1 MSKRIVVIGGGITGL
16 AAANRVREIACEKHP
31 GLEVVLLE
39 ASERVGGPI
48 STIRRDGFLIEE
60 GPDAFITTKPWGLNL
75 CRRLGLDG
83 DLVETND
90 KKRKTY
96 ILRGNGLIEIPE
108 GFVMLAPSRLTPF
121 LTSPLFSW
129 HGKLRMLMDLVIPRK
144 RGGDESVAGF
154 VRRRLGKEALERVA
168 QPMIGGIYTGDA
180 ERLSLRAT
188 MPQYMELEEEHGSV
202 IAGMLRTYRQK
213 SQARKRDSGARYS
226 MFVSFRNGMSTLTDR
241 LVSVLGEG
249 TVRLGEKASG
259 ITKSGNGY
267 IVSTDRDPYD
277 ADGVVI
283 TTPAFAAARL
293 IEKTDPETA
302 ALLAGIEYASSVVA
316 ILAYKLS
323 DIKRPIDGFGFV
335 VPAIEKRTMIAC
347 SFSSEKFPGRAPE
360 GYTVLRAFAGGMLE
374 PEVLELS
381 DEAIT
386 ERIKSE
392 LGPVLG
398 ITGEPLFTFLKR
410 YPSSLPQYYVGHM
423 ELVRK
428 IASGIRKLKGLE
440 IAGSALGGVGIPD
453 CINAGERAAEKVVE
467 AVYGQMA

>member
-16 AAANRVREIACEKHP
+16 AAANRVREIAGEKHS
-31 GLEVVLLE
+31 GLEVLLIE
-39 ASERVGGPI
+39 ASERLGGPI

-75 CRRLGLDG
+75 CHRLGLDG
-83 DLVETND
+83 ELIETND

-96 ILRGNGLIEIPE
+96 ILRGNGLVEIPE

-129 HGKLRMLMDLVIPRK
+129 PGKLRMLMDLVIPRK

-180 ERLSLRAT
+180 EKLSLRAT
-188 MPQYMELEEEHGSV
+188 MPQYMELEEEHGSI

-226 MFVSFRNGMSTLTDR
+226 MFVSFGNGMSTLTDR
-241 LVSVLGEG
+241 LVSVLGER
-249 TVRLGEKASG
+249 TVRLGEKVNG
-259 ITKSGNGY
+259 ITRSGSGY
-267 IVSTDRDPYD
+267 AVSTGSGTFD

-283 TTPAFAAARL
+283 TTPAFVTGGL
-293 IEKTDPETA
+293 IENLDPETA
-302 ALLAGIEYASSVVA
+302 ALLASIEYASSVVA

-323 DIKRPIDGFGFV
+323 DIKHPIDGFGFV
-335 VPAIEKRTMIAC
+335 VPAIEKRTLIAC

-360 GYTVLRAFAGGMLE
+360 GYTVLRAFAGGMLD
-374 PEVLELS
+374 PNVLDLG
-381 DEAIT
+381 DEAVT

-398 ITGEPLFTFLKR
+398 ITGEPLFSFVKR
-410 YPSSLPQYYVGHM
+410 YPNALPQYYVGHLD
-423 ELVRK
+423 LVRK
-428 IASGIRKLKGLE
+428 IAAGIKRLKGLE

-453 CINAGERAAEKVVE
+453 CIDSGERAAEKAVE
-467 AVYGQMA
+467 AVYGQRA

>member
-16 AAANRVREIACEKHP
+16 AAASRIREIAGEKHP
-31 GLEVVLLE
+31 GLEVLLIE
-39 ASERVGGPI
+39 ASERLGGPI

-75 CRRLGLDG
+75 CHRLGLDG
-83 DLVETND
+83 ELIETSD

-96 ILRGNGLIEIPE
+96 ILRGNGLVEIPE

-129 HGKLRMLMDLVIPRK
+129 PGKLRMLLDLVIPRK

-180 ERLSLRAT
+180 EKLSLRAT
-188 MPQYMELEEEHGSV
+188 MPQYMELEEEHGSI

-241 LVSVLGEG
+241 LVSALGEE
-249 TVRLGEKASG
+249 TVRLGEKVNG
-259 ITKSGNGY
+259 ITRSGSGY
-267 IVSTDRDPYD
+267 IVSTDRDSYD

-283 TTPAFAAARL
+283 TTPAFVTGGL
-293 IEKTDPETA
+293 LEKLDPETA
-302 ALLAGIEYASSVVA
+302 ALLESIEYASSVVA

-335 VPAIEKRTMIAC
+335 VPAIEKRTLIAC
-347 SFSSEKFPGRAPE
+347 SFSSEKFPGRTPE
-360 GYTVLRAFAGGMLE
+360 GYTVLRAFAGGMLD
-374 PEVLELS
+374 PEVLDL
-381 DEAIT
+381 DDGTIT

-398 ITGEPLFTFLKR
+398 ITGEPLFSFVKR
-410 YPSSLPQYYVGHM
+410 YTNALPQYYVGHL

-428 IASGIRKLKGLE
+428 IASGIKKLKGLE

-453 CINAGERAAEKVVE
+453 CINSGERAAEKVIE
-467 AVYGQMA
+467 AVYGQRA

>member
-16 AAANRVREIACEKHP
+16 AAANRVREIAGEKHP
-31 GLEVVLLE
+31 GLEVLLIE

-83 DLVETND
+83 ELIETND
-90 KKRKTY
+90 TKRKTY
-96 ILRGNGLIEIPE
+96 ILRGSGLVEIPE

-129 HGKLRMLMDLVIPRK
+129 PGKLRMLMDLVIPRK

-249 TVRLGEKASG
+249 TVRLGEKARD

-267 IVSTDRDPYD
+267 IISTDRDSYD

-293 IEKTDPETA
+293 VEKTDPETA

-347 SFSSEKFPGRAPE
+347 SFSSEKFQGRAPE
-360 GYTVLRAFAGGMLE
+360 GYTVLRAFAGGMLG
-374 PEVLELS
+374 PEVLDLS
-381 DEAIT
+381 DEAIA

-392 LGPVLG
+392 LGAVLG
-398 ITGEPLFTFLKR
+398 ITGEPVFSFVKR
-410 YPSSLPQYYVGHM
+410 YPNSLPQYYVGHM

-428 IASGIRKLKGLE
+428 IAAGIRKLKGFE

-453 CINAGERAAEKVVE
+453 CINSGERAAEKVVD
-467 AVYGQMA
+467 AVYGQTA

>member
-16 AAANRVREIACEKHP
+16 AAANRVREIAGEKHP
-31 GLEVVLLE
+31 GLEVLLIE

-75 CRRLGLDG
+75 CRRLGLAG
-83 DLVETND
+83 ELIETND
-90 KKRKTY
+90 TKRKTY
-96 ILRGNGLIEIPE
+96 ILRGSGLVEIPE

-129 HGKLRMLMDLVIPRK
+129 PGKLRMLMDLVIPRK

-180 ERLSLRAT
+180 EKLSLRAT

-213 SQARKRDSGARYS
+213 SRARKRDSGARYS
-226 MFVSFRNGMSTLTDR
+226 MFVSFRNGMSTLTDG

-249 TVRLGEKASG
+249 TVRLGEKVNG
-259 ITKSGNGY
+259 ITKSGGGY
-267 IVSTDRDPYD
+267 VVSTDSGTFD

-293 IEKTDPETA
+293 MEKTDPETA

-323 DIKRPIDGFGFV
+323 DIKRPVDGFGFV

-347 SFSSEKFPGRAPE
+347 SFSSEKFQGRAPE
-360 GYTVLRAFAGGMLE
+360 GYTVLRAFAGGMLG
-374 PEVLELS
+374 PEVLDLS

-392 LGPVLG
+392 LGAVLG
-398 ITGEPLFTFLKR
+398 ITGEPVFSFVKR
-410 YPSSLPQYYVGHM
+410 YPNSLPQYYVGHM

-428 IASGIRKLKGLE
+428 IAAGIRKLKGLE

-453 CINAGERAAEKVVE
+453 CINSGERAAEKVVE
-467 AVYGQMA
+467 AVYGRVA